1 MLYFPMDPGVVVQTY
16 FLKQGKATHST
27 SVHVAHAKSLLTVEN
42 WKEKFCQ
49 NFPIKKD
56 AQKFMCI

>member
-1 MLYFPMDPGVVVQTY
+1 MDPGVVVQTY